1 MRRMSIGLGYG
12 KWRLSAA
19 ALVSTL
25 AVSSAVYGEHGFT
38 AYSAGTIA
46 PDIGSYARRVS
57 VSGHMTI
64 AGSDTMQ
71 PVLVKLALEFQRRHP
86 DVKIAV
92 QGSRDSK
99 LGPEETFLTG
109 LAAMRRGDGN
119 PSGHLGSY
127 DVQLLALSRPLTE
140 EEISRFTARYGYAPT
155 AVTIA
160 QDAVAL
166 YVNQENPLA
175 QLSLDQVDAIFS
187 KTRKRGLPDI
197 NKWGQLGLTG
207 EWEQAPI
214 HLYGRDQR
222 STGTLPFFKHVV
234 MRDGEFKPSIISQPG
249 SASVVVAVGKDPHA
263 IGYSGIGFQTSAV
276 RALPLSHKPDSPA
289 VAPTAESVMDGS
301 YPLSRPLFLYVNRN
315 PDKEWDPRILEF
327 LRFIN
332 SREGQETVTRAG
344 VYPLSSQ
351 QVKDNL
357 ALLDAAP
364 LRASIH

>member
-1 MRRMSIGLGYG
+1 MQGVSIGFGYSG
-12 KWRLSAA
+12 WGLSAA
-19 ALVSTL
+19 VLVSTL
-25 AVSSAVYGEHGFT
+25 AVSSVVYGEHGFP

-46 PDIGSYARRVS
+46 PDTGSYARRVS

-71 PVLVKLALEFQRRHP
+71 PVLGKLALEFQRRHP

-99 LGPEETFLTG
+99 LSPEDTFLTG
-109 LAAMRRGDGN
+109 LSTMRRGDGN
-119 PSGHLGSY
+119 PSGHLGAY

-140 EEISRFTARYGYAPT
+140 KEITRFTSRYGYAPT

-197 NKWGQLGLTG
+197 DRWGQLGLTG

-234 MRDGEFKPSIISQPG
+234 MRDGEFKPSITSQPG
-249 SASVVVAVGKDPHA
+249 SASIVVAVGKDPHA

-344 VYPLSSQ
+344 VYPLSSE
-351 QVKDNL
+351 QVNDNL